1 MYIYF
6 KCFFLNTTVVGKKHD
21 INITLKRAVIKIVKF
36 NNKTAVL

>member
-6 KCFFLNTTVVGKKHD
+6 KCFFLNTTVGKKHD
-21 INITLKRAVIKIVKF
+21 INKTLRTAVIKIVKF